1 MCQIDSNAPSDE
13 EHKLKGVTKPRYMV
27 WRETIS
33 STATLGF
40 RIEGIRRADG
50 SSSKD
55 FKTTKTKEQI
65 MVAFR
70 DFTKGFPHAVVR
82 INIFILYWIDYK
94 RFVFSF
100 LQPKYIQRL
109 KAIKAT
115 LESSPFFQTHEVIKS
130 CYFKAIY
137 ARNSHRVNEF
147 GT

>member
-1 MCQIDSNAPSDE
+1 MYEKMCQIDSNAPTDE

-65 MVAFR
+65 LAAFA
-70 DFTKGFPHAVVR
+70 DFTKGFPHAVV
-82 INIFILYWIDYK
+82 
-94 RFVFSF
+94 SF
-100 LQPKYIQRL
+100 LIELCDQ
-109 KAIKAT
+109 
-115 LESSPFFQTHEVIKS
+115 
-130 CYFKAIY
+130 
-137 ARNSHRVNEF
+137 
-147 GT
+147 

>member
-1 MCQIDSNAPSDE
+1 MCQIDANAPTDE
-13 EHKLKGVTKPRYMV
+13 EHRMKGVTKPRYMV

-65 MVAFR
+65 MVAFK
-70 DFTKGFPHAVVR
+70 DFTQGFPHAVVS
-82 INIFILYWIDYK
+82 IQTTK
-94 RFVFSF
+94 VFYIVGNVWVCWLF
-100 LQPKYIQRL
+100 QPKYIQRL

-115 LESSPFFQTHEVIKS
+115 LESSPFFRTHEVIEN
-130 CYFKAIY
+130 FTVTY
-137 ARNSHRVNEF
+137 AGEYS
-147 GT
+147 